1 MLFSTVLIVVREVLG
16 AKGEERFPD
25 LEKTAWKGGQPNPE
39 LGMESSASNIG
50 AIRGGFVGIRV
61 GRFSVRK
68 FNMQGYVVD

>member
-50 AIRGGFVGIRV
+50 AIRGGGLWALGWVDFLYGNSTCRV
-61 GRFSVRK
+61 
-68 FNMQGYVVD
+68 M